1 MDPPPP
7 FSVRHITSIVIQNQ
21 VIQKRGP
28 VIDCLTRARVFGTG
42 PGPGLPLLL
51 TTCFLLCFQFATA
64 IVQPIGEYQRKDV
77 HEVSSKS

>member
-28 VIDCLTRARVFGTG
+28 VIDCLCATCVRLAFRRDFMHIFS
-42 PGPGLPLLL
+42 LIFSNWLQKCDKIHNFMHYAQILLKL
-51 TTCFLLCFQFATA
+51 M
-64 IVQPIGEYQRKDV
+64 P
-77 HEVSSKS
+77 